1 MYLTKHSL
9 NASLNMK
16 RNIYTRQEAF
26 WCIVRSRTPFRFEV
40 MIDEEEEE
48 ERKKERKKNKIGI
61 FAVRFFDSYKGY
73 RHFASSFALK

>member
-1 MYLTKHSL
+1 
-9 NASLNMK
+9 MK

-48 ERKKERKKNKIGI
+48 EEEEERKKERKKKNKIGI